1 MRVSRFS
8 VRSPGESVDE
18 QYVTLPVR
26 VAAAWAWRVLVIAA
40 AVVVFGVVVAYL
52 RIVVI
57 PLLIAGLLT
66 ALLEPV
72 VNRLVGW
79 RWPRVLA
86 VIVAL
91 LVLFGAVTA
100 MVWVI
105 ATQVSGGLDDLSVR
119 TQESYGELKT
129 WLYDSPL
136 HVTDDKIAEYIAAVR
151 DMIQTDSSTLLSGVI
166 SVGSTAGHVVTGT
179 LLTIFSLIFLLADGR
194 RIFSWSVRLFPQQAQ
209 QAVAGAGHAGWKTVS
224 SYVRVQIFV
233 AFVDAVG
240 ISVVAAI
247 LQLPMLLPIGL
258 LVFLASFVP
267 FVGAIASGFFVCLI
281 ALVYGGLWP
290 AVIMLGGVIV
300 VQQLESHVLQPFIM
314 GSAVR
319 VHPLGVVLAVTIG
332 ALLAGIPGTLFA
344 VPIVAAMNVMIG
356 YVRSGCWRAE
366 TERSVAAEGTTDD

>member
-40 AVVVFGVVVAYL
+40 AVVVFGIVVAYL

-119 TQESYGELKT
+119 TQEFYGELKT

-136 HVTDDKIAEYIAAVR
+136 HVTDDQIAEYIAAVR

-194 RIFSWSVRLFPQQAQ
+194 RIFSWSVRLFPQQAL

>member
-119 TQESYGELKT
+119 TQEFYGELKT

-136 HVTDDKIAEYIAAVR
+136 HVTDDQIAEYIAAVR
-151 DMIQTDSSTLLSGVI
+151 DMIQTDSSTLVSGVI

-194 RIFSWSVRLFPQQAQ
+194 RIFSWSVRLVPQQAQ

>member
-52 RIVVI
+52 RMVVI

-119 TQESYGELKT
+119 TREFYGELKT

-136 HVTDDKIAEYIAAVR
+136 HVTDDQIAEYMDV
-151 DMIQTDSSTLLSGVI
+151 
-166 SVGSTAGHVVTGT
+166 
-179 LLTIFSLIFLLADGR
+179 ADG
-194 RIFSWSVRLFPQQAQ
+194 
-209 QAVAGAGHAGWKTVS
+209 
-224 SYVRVQIFV
+224 
-233 AFVDAVG
+233 VG
-240 ISVVAAI
+240 
-247 LQLPMLLPIGL
+247 
-258 LVFLASFVP
+258 
-267 FVGAIASGFFVCLI
+267 
-281 ALVYGGLWP
+281 
-290 AVIMLGGVIV
+290 
-300 VQQLESHVLQPFIM
+300 
-314 GSAVR
+314 
-319 VHPLGVVLAVTIG
+319 T
-332 ALLAGIPGTLFA
+332 
-344 VPIVAAMNVMIG
+344 
-356 YVRSGCWRAE
+356 
-366 TERSVAAEGTTDD
+366 